1 MTNKP
6 TSFSP
11 PLSTPLPDL
20 IRLAFNL
27 TALALAALVLL
38 MSLLQVWHMVADT
51 GADLIAPNGMPL
63 GADFISLWSAAW
75 LAHTGNAAGAYNQAA
90 IFAAHLVAVPTNTA
104 TTLWHYPPTFLLVLL
119 PLGSLPYLTALAIFI
134 LSTLLIYLLVLYRLR
149 PHWSTLLFVLS
160 YPAVWLNFLSGQN
173 AFITA
178 ALLAGGLLAIDKPN
192 QRRSLAGGV
201 IWGLLS
207 YKPQLGLMLPL
218 ALLAK
223 RRWAA
228 MIGAGLSVLLF
239 AGLSVAVLGVA
250 PWQAFIANIPHP
262 FRLLENSSLSLPRMV
277 SAFSMVRMAGWD
289 ASYAYQAQALSTAL
303 AAIFTL
309 ALWAD
314 ARTSARVRG
323 ASLGIAMLMAT
334 PHVFHYDLAIL
345 AVPLL
350 LWLKEAESTRW
361 FTGERA
367 LLAFSWLAPLI
378 LLPINEDYKIGLYP
392 LLFII
397 LQLGLLRR
405 AARVP
410 ESPQV

>member
-6 TSFSP
+6 TSP
-11 PLSTPLPDL
+11 STPLPDL

-63 GADFISLWSAAW
+63 GTDFISLWSAAW
-75 LAHTGNAAGAYNQAA
+75 LAHTGNAAGAYDQAT
-90 IFAAHLVAVPTNTA
+90 IFAAHHVAVPANTA

-119 PLGSLPYLTALAIFI
+119 PLGSLPYLTALAIFT

-178 ALLAGGLLAIDKPN
+178 TLLAGGLLAIDKPN
-192 QRRSLAGGV
+192 QRRSLAGGL

-207 YKPQLGLMLPL
+207 YKPQLGLLLPL
-218 ALLAK
+218 ALLAR

-277 SAFSMVRMAGWD
+277 SAFSMVRMTGWD

-303 AAIFTL
+303 ATIFTL

-314 ARTSARVRG
+314 TRTSARVRG

-361 FTGERA
+361 LTGERA

-410 ESPQV
+410 ESPHV

>member
-6 TSFSP
+6 TSP
-11 PLSTPLPDL
+11 STPLPDL

-63 GADFISLWSAAW
+63 GTDFISLWSAAW
-75 LAHTGNAAGAYNQAA
+75 LAHTGNAAGAYDQAT
-90 IFAAHLVAVPTNTA
+90 IFAAHHVAVPANTA

-119 PLGSLPYLTALAIFI
+119 PLGSLPYLTALAIFT

-178 ALLAGGLLAIDKPN
+178 TLLAGGLLAIDKPN
-192 QRRSLAGGV
+192 QRRSLAGGL

-207 YKPQLGLMLPL
+207 YKPQLGLLLPL
-218 ALLAK
+218 ALLAR

-277 SAFSMVRMAGWD
+277 STFSMVRMAGWD

-303 AAIFTL
+303 ATIFTL

-314 ARTSARVRG
+314 TRTSARVRG

-361 FTGERA
+361 LTGERA

-410 ESPQV
+410 ESPHV